1 MSLKLI
7 QQTQIGL
14 NQEALDEWV
23 EYRRRWNKKPVN
35 QPALDRIVKKL
46 LSYGSEAEQ
55 QRMVDEAIERE
66 WTGLYYVDPPKQ
78 PSSRQTSLSEDLND
92 RSWSR

>member
-1 MSLKLI
+1 MLKLI

-23 EYRRRWNKKPVN
+23 EYRRKWNKKPMS
-35 QPALDRIVKKL
+35 QPALDKAINKL
-46 LSYGSEAEQ
+46 LSFGSESEQ
-55 QRMVDEAIERE
+55 QRMVDEAIEHE
-66 WTGLYYVDPPKQ
+66 WTGLYYVKPPQ
-78 PSSRQTSLSEDLND
+78 QASSRHTSLSDDLND